1 MATKDR
7 EGKGR
12 AGEGGSEEEA
22 RAGTQ
27 QDRDGKCTAT
37 GQES

>member
-22 RAGTQ
+22 R
-27 QDRDGKCTAT
+27 DGKCTAT